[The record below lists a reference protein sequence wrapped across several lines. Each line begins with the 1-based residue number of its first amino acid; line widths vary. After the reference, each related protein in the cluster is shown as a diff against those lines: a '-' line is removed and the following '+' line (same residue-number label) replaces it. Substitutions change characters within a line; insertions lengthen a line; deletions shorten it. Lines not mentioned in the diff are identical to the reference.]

1 MAHLSSDQNLI
12 PWGWSEENAAGG
24 GRAAAGPGPTLGA
37 AGAAGRHATGPGA
50 ADRWSGEFEEMWP
63 SKMGQTWGFYHRNHE
78 KMGILPGEMRDL
90 EDLAST
96 NWDWT
101 IKQLGG
107 KKPKSAI
114 A

>member
-1 MAHLSSDQNLI
+1 
-12 PWGWSEENAAGG
+12 
-24 GRAAAGPGPTLGA
+24 
-37 AGAAGRHATGPGA
+37 
-50 ADRWSGEFEEMWP
+50 
-63 SKMGQTWGFYHRNHE
+63 MGQTWGFYHRNHE